1 MPSASPLFSGYVEWE
16 AKRGK
21 WSKRWLQLREH
32 SLYLSKRDNVRSSRY
47 QLTFSSSD
55 DSYSFVIKSSYA
67 LYPILISTK

>member
-32 SLYLSKRDNVRSSRY
+32 SLYLSKRDNVRAVVIISAFLR
-47 QLTFSSSD
+47 LT
-55 DSYSFVIKSSYA
+55 A
-67 LYPILISTK
+67 LVAS